1 MNFTS
6 VSGKKWI
13 LKKFNITDIK
23 KYSEDYSLSEIV
35 SKLISIRK
43 NNINDIY
50 LFLNPTIKNLYLT
63 H

>member
-23 KYSEDYSLSEIV
+23 
-35 SKLISIRK
+35 
-43 NNINDIY
+43 NIQKI
-50 LFLNPTIKNLYLT
+50 T